1 MTVRLTEVYI
11 SVYYVSC
18 SIYSS

>member
-18 SIYSS
+18 SIYSC